1 MQPSRKFR
9 FALLAAALSL
19 AGAAAL
25 SLAGAAA
32 TAAEGPLDNMSKL
45 FEDAMRSGDVVAA
58 ANLYADEG
66 MILPPNV
73 APIQGRGAIA
83 AYFKTMT
90 DNGFSLKLTP
100 TNSWMDGKLASRT
113 GTYIVLDK
121 NQKEVEHGK
130 WLEVWQLQ
138 DSGRWLMLRDMWN
151 SSDPL
156 PPPPTPGVA
165 GDKE

>member
-1 MQPSRKFR
+1 MHASRPFR
-9 FALLAAALSL
+9 FALLAAALAL
-19 AGAAAL
+19 AGAAT
-25 SLAGAAA
+25 A
-32 TAAEGPLDNMSKL
+32 TAKEGSLDGMSQA
-45 FEDAMRSGDVVAA
+45 FEDAIRKGDVVAA
-58 ANLYADEG
+58 ANMYADEG

-73 APIQGRGAIA
+73 AGIKGRGAIA
-83 AYFKTMT
+83 AYFKAMT

-100 TNSWMDGKLASRT
+100 TDSWMDGKLASRT

-121 NQKEVEHGK
+121 NQKEIEHGK

-138 DSGRWLMLRDMWN
+138 DSGRWLMVRDMWN
-151 SSDPL
+151 SSDPV

>member
-1 MQPSRKFR
+1 MEIAMQSSRRFR

-19 AGAAAL
+19 AA
-25 SLAGAAA
+25 AGAAA
-32 TAAEGPLDNMSKL
+32 KEGPLDNMSKV
-45 FEDAMRSGDVVAA
+45 FEDAIRSGDVVAA
-58 ANLYADEG
+58 ANLYADDG
-66 MILPPNV
+66 YILPPNV
-73 APIQGRGAIA
+73 APITGRGNIA

-138 DSGRWLMLRDMWN
+138 ESGRWLMLRDMWN
-151 SSDPL
+151 SSDPV

-165 GDKE
+165 GDKQ